1 MKRMKCLLCV
11 LFAVMLTVVSP
22 TYLHA
27 QADRGGIKGVTE
39 DPKTASIPGAQITL
53 KNEATGVSA
62 TAVSGPVGQFN
73 FLSLEPGLYS
83 VTASAM
89 GFSKSVQQHI
99 EVGVG
104 STVALT
110 VTLQPGGVQ
119 QTVTVSAAT
128 ATIETQTSDIGTTI
142 TPQQIKDLPVTLSG
156 DMRNPLNFVLLAP
169 GVYGSTPGPGTN
181 PTSQDY
187 RLHIG
192 GSVSYSNASGA
203 S

>member
-11 LFAVMLTVVSP
+11 LFAVMWSTVVSP
-22 TYLHA
+22 TCLHA
-27 QADRGGIKGVTE
+27 QADRGGIKGV
-39 DPKTASIPGAQITL
+39 DQDANGASVPGAKITL

-62 TAVSGPVGQFN
+62 SAASGPSGQFS
-73 FLSLEPGLYS
+73 FLNLTPGLYS
-83 VTASAM
+83 VTTEAP
-89 GFSKSVQQHI
+89 GFSKSVQQHV

-142 TPQQIKDLPVTLSG
+142 TPQQIK
-156 DMRNPLNFVLLAP
+156 
-169 GVYGSTPGPGTN
+169 
-181 PTSQDY
+181 
-187 RLHIG
+187 
-192 GSVSYSNASGA
+192 
-203 S
+203 